1 MVVHPDNGILFRT
14 KKKSAIKPWKDIKK
28 IKCILLS
35 LRSQSGKA
43 TSCMILTIQCCKN
56 GKTMEALKV

>member
-1 MVVHPDNGILFRT
+1 MVHPDNEYCLEL

-43 TSCMILTIQCCKN
+43 TSCMILTIQCSKN